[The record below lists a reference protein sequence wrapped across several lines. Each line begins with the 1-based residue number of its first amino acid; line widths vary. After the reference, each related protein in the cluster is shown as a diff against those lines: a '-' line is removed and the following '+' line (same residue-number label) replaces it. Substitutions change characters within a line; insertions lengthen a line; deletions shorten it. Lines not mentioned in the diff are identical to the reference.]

1 MKIAILGAGAMGG
14 IFGGGLAASGASV
27 VLVDN
32 SSALVE
38 RLRTR
43 GLVLVTAEGER
54 TLDVAASDDPA
65 AVGVVDAV
73 IVFVKSY
80 QTEAAL
86 EFAGPLIGPDTVVA
100 TLQNGWGNGDVIARR
115 VPAERVVIG
124 INYHSGTVLE
134 PGRVAHTN
142 TGPTRIGP
150 LTGADTSATDRLA
163 EPLRA
168 AGFEVEVTSD
178 IRRQVW
184 RKLTLNSAAL
194 PVAALT
200 RLNAGAMADGP
211 PFRLV
216 EQLARETV
224 EVGHAMGFELDPDEE
239 VDYVRTILVGAGD
252 GKASMLQ
259 DVEAGRRTEIEV
271 VNGAVSGIAADLGVA
286 APLNHAMADLVRGYE
301 QAHPPR

>member
-32 SSALVE
+32 SPQLVE

-43 GLVLVTAEGER
+43 GLVLVTDEGER

-65 AVGVVDAV
+65 ALGVVDAV

-80 QTEAAL
+80 QAEAAL
-86 EFAGPLIGPDTVVA
+86 EFAVPLIGPDTVVA

-150 LTGADTSATDRLA
+150 LTGADTSAADRLA
-163 EPLRA
+163 GPLRA

-200 RLNAGAMADGP
+200 RLHAGAMADGP

-224 EVGHAMGFELDPDEE
+224 AVGHAMGFELDPDAE

-271 VNGAVSGIAADLGVA
+271 VNGAVASIAADLGIA

>member
-32 SSALVE
+32 SATLVE

-43 GLVLVTAEGER
+43 GLVLVTDESER

-150 LTGADTSATDRLA
+150 
-163 EPLRA
+163 
-168 AGFEVEVTSD
+168 
-178 IRRQVW
+178 
-184 RKLTLNSAAL
+184 
-194 PVAALT
+194 
-200 RLNAGAMADGP
+200 
-211 PFRLV
+211 
-216 EQLARETV
+216 
-224 EVGHAMGFELDPDEE
+224 
-239 VDYVRTILVGAGD
+239 
-252 GKASMLQ
+252 
-259 DVEAGRRTEIEV
+259 
-271 VNGAVSGIAADLGVA
+271 
-286 APLNHAMADLVRGYE
+286 
-301 QAHPPR
+301 

>member
-1 MKIAILGAGAMGG
+1 MRIAILGAGAMGG
-14 IFGGGLAASGASV
+14 IFGGGLAASGGSV

-32 SSALVE
+32 SPPLVE

-43 GLVLVTAEGER
+43 GLVLVTDEGER
-54 TLDVAASDDPA
+54 TLDVDASDDPA

-86 EFAGPLIGPDTVVA
+86 EFAVPLIGPDTVVA

-150 LTGADTSATDRLA
+150 LAGADTSAADRLA

-168 AGFEVEVTSD
+168 AGFEVEVTPD

-200 RLNAGAMADGP
+200 RLHAGAMADGP

-216 EQLARETV
+216 EELARETV
-224 EVGHAMGFELDPDEE
+224 TVGHAMGFELDPDQE

-271 VNGAVSGIAADLGVA
+271 VNGAVASIAADLGIA

>member
-32 SSALVE
+32 SRPLVE
-38 RLRTR
+38 RLQER
-43 GLVLVTAEGER
+43 GLVLVTDDGER
-54 TLDVAASDDPA
+54 TLTVDASDDPA
-65 AVGVVDAV
+65 ALGVVDAM
-73 IVFVKSY
+73 IVFVKCYHS
-80 QTEAAL
+80 QAAL
-86 EFAGPLIGPDTVVA
+86 EFAAPMIGPDTIVA
-100 TLQNGWGNGDVIARR
+100 TLQNGWGNGEVIAGH
-115 VPAERVVIG
+115 VPADRVVIG

-142 TGPTRIGP
+142 TGPTKIGP
-150 LTGADTSATDRLA
+150 LTGTDTSAAERLA

-168 AGFEVEVTSD
+168 AGFEVEVTAD

-200 RLNAGAMADGP
+200 RLHAGAMADGP
-211 PFRLV
+211 AFQVV

-224 EVGHAMGFELDPDEE
+224 TVGHAMGFELDPGAE
-239 VDYVRTILVGAGD
+239 VDYVRSILIGAGD

-271 VNGAVSGIAADLGVA
+271 VNGAVASIAASLGME
-286 APLNHAMADLVRGYE
+286 APLNHAMADLVRAYE